1 MSNGGGCV
9 YRYIKQY
16 SHNIYLSK
24 QSWSLANLFELQRLY
39 HLIYAWYTQNSL
51 FVILQTSYDI
61 LHRSNSNILKY
72 LTNFV
77 LLIQILHY
85 NNKKYKRIAPELNL
99 SKSPATSDEC
109 SQNEDS
115 TTINTNNP
123 DRIAINTVNIVN
135 LHWFYCIIKRIKF
148 VMTSMV

>member
-1 MSNGGGCV
+1 M
-9 YRYIKQY
+9 
-16 SHNIYLSK
+16 
-24 QSWSLANLFELQRLY
+24 
-39 HLIYAWYTQNSL
+39 
-51 FVILQTSYDI
+51 
-61 LHRSNSNILKY
+61 LKY

-135 LHWFYCIIKRIKF
+135 YKMNKVCVGQIWYSVISYIYITNKIR
-148 VMTSMV
+148 MVVHTNTTAP